1 MPNINLPKHIA
12 IIMDGNRRWAK
23 KRNLPI
29 KMGHKTG
36 AESLRKIVDYSI
48 KLGIEYLTVY
58 AFSTENWKRSEDE
71 VKDLMSLLREY
82 LDKIEKDNEDKN
94 VKIKILGD
102 INRLDSDIRE
112 KIIKLEDKTKDN
124 TGLVFNI
131 ALNYGG
137 RDEIIHAVLGITR
150 DLMNKN
156 IEEVTEEMFGKYLY
170 SGLIPDPDII
180 LRTAGE
186 KRLSNFLLWQCAY
199 SEFIYTDI
207 LWPDF
212 AEKDLD
218 SAISEFNNRK
228 RNFGGR

>member
-1 MPNINLPKHIA
+1 MPDINLPKHLA

-58 AFSTENWKRSEDE
+58 AFSTENWKRSADE
-71 VKDLMSLLREY
+71 VNDLMSLLREY

-112 KIIKLEDKTKDN
+112 KIIKLEDKTREN

-137 RDEIIHAVLGITR
+137 RDEIIHAVLDITR

-156 IEEVTEEMFGKYLY
+156 IEEVNEEVFSRYLY
-170 SGLIPDPDII
+170 SGSIPDPDII

-199 SEFIYTDI
+199 SEFIYTDV

-212 AEKDLD
+212 SEKDLD
-218 SAISEFNNRK
+218 NAITEYNTRK

>member
-1 MPNINLPKHIA
+1 MPDINLPKHIA

-29 KMGHKTG
+29 KIGHQNG
-36 AESLRKIVDYSI
+36 AEALRKIVDYSI

-58 AFSTENWKRSEDE
+58 AFSTENWKRSAEE
-71 VKDLMSLLREY
+71 VNDLMNLLRKY

-102 INRLDSDIRE
+102 IAKLDADIKE
-112 KIIKLEDKTKDN
+112 KIIRLENKTKDN
-124 TGLVFNI
+124 TGLTFNI

-137 RDEIIHAVLGITR
+137 RDEIIHAVLGITK
-150 DLMNKN
+150 DLVNKDIQEVN
-156 IEEVTEEMFGKYLY
+156 EEVFSRYLY
-170 SGLIPDPDII
+170 SGLMPDPDII

-199 SEFIYTDI
+199 SEFIYTDV

-212 AEKDLD
+212 SEKNLD
-218 SAISEFNNRK
+218 DAINEFYTRK

>member
-1 MPNINLPKHIA
+1 MPDINLPKHIA

-29 KMGHKTG
+29 KLGHKNG
-36 AESLRKIVDYSI
+36 AEALRKIVDYSI
-48 KLGIEYLTVY
+48 KLGIEYVTVY
-58 AFSTENWKRSEDE
+58 AFSTENWKRSESE
-71 VKDLMSLLREY
+71 VNDLMGLLREY

-102 INRLDSDIRE
+102 INRLAPDIRE
-112 KIIKLEDKTKDN
+112 KIIKLENKTSDN

-137 RDEIIHAVLGITR
+137 RDEIIHAVLGITK

-156 IEEVTEEMFGKYLY
+156 IEEINEETFSKYLY
-170 SGLIPDPDII
+170 GGSIPDPDII

-199 SEFIYTDI
+199 SEFIYTDV

-212 AEKDLD
+212 NEKDLD
-218 SAISEFNNRK
+218 DAIAEFNNRK

>member
-1 MPNINLPKHIA
+1 MSDTNIPKHIA

-23 KRNLPI
+23 KRNLPV
-29 KMGHKTG
+29 KLGHKNG
-36 AESLRKIVDYSI
+36 AESLRKIINYSI
-48 KLGIEYLTVY
+48 KLGIEYITVY

-71 VKDLMSLLREY
+71 VKDLMNLLREY
-82 LDKIEKDNEDKN
+82 LDQIEKDNEKKN

-102 INRLDSDIRE
+102 ITRLDSDIQE
-112 KIIKLEDKTKDN
+112 KIINLENKTKDN

-137 RDEIIHAVLGITR
+137 RDEIIHAVLGISR

-156 IEEVTEEMFGKYLY
+156 IDEVNEEVFSTYLY
-170 SGLIPDPDII
+170 GGAMPDPDII

-199 SEFIYTDI
+199 SEFIYTDV

-212 AEKDLD
+212 SEKDLD
-218 SAISEFNNRK
+218 KAIAEFNTRK

>member
-1 MPNINLPKHIA
+1 MSDINLPKHIA

-23 KRNLPI
+23 KHNLPI
-29 KMGHKTG
+29 KMGHKNG

-48 KLGIEYLTVY
+48 KLGIEYITVY

-71 VKDLMSLLREY
+71 VNDLMGLLREY

-112 KIIKLEDKTKDN
+112 KIIKLEEKTKNN

-137 RDEIIHAVLGITR
+137 RDEIIHAVLDITK
-150 DLMNKN
+150 DLMNNN
-156 IEEVTEEMFGKYLY
+156 IQEINEEIFSRYLY
-170 SGLIPDPDII
+170 AGAIPDPDII

-199 SEFIYTDI
+199 SEFIYTDV

-212 AEKDLD
+212 SEKDLD
-218 SAISEFNNRK
+218 GAIAEFNGRK